1 MGHPGAWGCHLLFV
15 SGFHDATVSTVRPRP
30 LMFLMIHTNDTT
42 TTRLSPLTM
51 GKYRI
56 AALPRLLPGGLFA
69 AQVSIASGHGSAST
83 DRVIRFD
90 SAFSTHDAAADYALA
105 QGIDWVHD
113 SVRLSVRP
121 N

>member
-1 MGHPGAWGCHLLFV
+1 
-15 SGFHDATVSTVRPRP
+15 
-30 LMFLMIHTNDTT
+30 MFLMIHTNDHHRTIP
-42 TTRLSPLTM
+42 RPSPLTL

-56 AALPRLLPGGLFA
+56 AALPRPLLGGLFA

-90 SAFSTHDAAADYALA
+90 SAFSSHDAAADYALA

-113 SVRLSVRP
+113 HDTSQPTAFP

>member
-1 MGHPGAWGCHLLFV
+1 MY
-15 SGFHDATVSTVRPRP
+15 
-30 LMFLMIHTNDTT
+30 LMIHTNDH
-42 TTRLSPLTM
+42 TTRTTRPSPLIL

-56 AALPRLLPGGLFA
+56 AALPRALPGGLFA

-90 SAFSTHDAAADYALA
+90 SAFSTHAAAADYALA

-113 SVRLSVRP
+113 HDTARP
-121 N
+121 SSLPN

>member
-1 MGHPGAWGCHLLFV
+1 
-15 SGFHDATVSTVRPRP
+15 
-30 LMFLMIHTNDTT
+30 MIHTNDHIATISRT
-42 TTRLSPLTM
+42 PPVIL

-56 AALPRLLPGGLFA
+56 AALPRALPGGLFA

-90 SAFSTHDAAADYALA
+90 SAFPTHGAAADYALA
-105 QGIDWVHD
+105 QGIDWVCD
-113 SVRLSVRP
+113 SNRQFARA

>member
-1 MGHPGAWGCHLLFV
+1 MY
-15 SGFHDATVSTVRPRP
+15 
-30 LMFLMIHTNDTT
+30 LMIHTNQHSTGA
-42 TTRLSPLTM
+42 TRPSPLIL

-56 AALPRLLPGGLFA
+56 AALPRALPDGLFA

-113 SVRLSVRP
+113 RDTACPSSLP

>member
-1 MGHPGAWGCHLLFV
+1 M
-15 SGFHDATVSTVRPRP
+15 TY
-30 LMFLMIHTNDTT
+30 TNDPI
-42 TTRLSPLTM
+42 TRATRPSPFIL

-56 AALPRLLPGGLFA
+56 AALPRALPDGLFA

-90 SAFSTHDAAADYALA
+90 SAFLTQAAAADYALA

-113 SVRLSVRP
+113 RDSACPSALP

>member
-1 MGHPGAWGCHLLFV
+1 MY
-15 SGFHDATVSTVRPRP
+15 
-30 LMFLMIHTNDTT
+30 LMIHTNDH
-42 TTRLSPLTM
+42 TTRTTRPSPLIL

-56 AALPRLLPGGLFA
+56 AALPRALPGGLFA

-113 SVRLSVRP
+113 HDTARP
-121 N
+121 SSLPN

>member
-1 MGHPGAWGCHLLFV
+1 
-15 SGFHDATVSTVRPRP
+15 
-30 LMFLMIHTNDTT
+30 MFLMIHTNDTT